1 MHERHCFG
9 EQITTQGNTT
19 SLSINGVYPEDMGTY
34 SVVARN
40 LGGEARTSCHLR
52 VDGIEPSQAARS
64 MAKPGHAPVIKMGL
78 KSQEVK
84 EGKRAKLD
92 CTVTAHPP
100 PEVVWYH
107 NNQPVQEAQD
117 FQIVVEGEHFS
128 LIIRETYVEDS
139 GEYKI
144 TITNEFGS
152 VESVCTLTISRK

>member
-1 MHERHCFG
+1 MFSYYYK
-9 EQITTQGNTT
+9 TTA
-19 SLSINGVYPEDMGTY
+19 LAAV
-34 SVVARN
+34 
-40 LGGEARTSCHLR
+40 CLR
-52 VDGIEPSQAARS
+52 
-64 MAKPGHAPVIKMGL
+64 
-78 KSQEVK
+78 
-84 EGKRAKLD
+84 RAQ
-92 CTVTAHPP
+92 
-100 PEVVWYH
+100 VVWYH